1 MTVKKKAGVDGPVD
15 YRSGAIEIEVGD
27 TPLELEKALAGQ
39 VPEAALARVAASVA
53 KSLVDAGH
61 CEVVEEADQAAG
73 GMSIF
78 RRRVGKED

>member
-1 MTVKKKAGVDGPVD
+1 MKVQKKAGVDGPVD
-15 YRSGAIEIEVGD
+15 YRSGAIEIEIGD
-27 TPLELEKALAGQ
+27 TPVELEEALAGQ
-39 VPEAALARVAASVA
+39 VPEAALGRVAVSVA

-61 CEVVEEADQAAG
+61 CEVVEEEQAAG